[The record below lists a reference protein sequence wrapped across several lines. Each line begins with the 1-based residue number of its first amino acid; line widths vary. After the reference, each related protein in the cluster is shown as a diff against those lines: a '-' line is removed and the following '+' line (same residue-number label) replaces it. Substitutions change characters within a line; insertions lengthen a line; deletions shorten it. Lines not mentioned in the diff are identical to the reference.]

1 MLMIS
6 LVSLLTYL
14 GENIVYN
21 FRNNLIEE
29 SKDCSGMMKK
39 LFNKELVMIKE
50 DNEDFKNS
58 INVGS
63 ATKIMLIMM
72 LK

>member
-29 SKDCSGMMKK
+29 SKDWSGMMKK

>member
-1 MLMIS
+1 MIS

-14 GENIVYN
+14 GEDIVYN

>member
-1 MLMIS
+1 MIN
-6 LVSLLTYL
+6 LVNLLTYL
-14 GENIVYN
+14 GEDIVYN